1 MSFKAN
7 LRRRVSLE
15 FLDESLTKQEFKDS
29 CDINNIIAKYQK
41 TGVLEHVNRF
51 QGDYADVA
59 TELDYRAVQDILIK
73 AHDAFD
79 SLPSSIRDRFAND
92 PANFLAFV
100 ENPDNKPEMAK
111 LGLLKDGVDVADV
124 PVDAVPLMA

>member
-15 FLDESLTKQEFKDS
+15 FHDETLTKQEFKDS

-41 TGVLEHVNRF
+41 TGVLEHVNRY
-51 QGDYADVA
+51 QGDYCDVA
-59 TELDYRAVQDILIK
+59 TELDYRAAQDILIK
-73 AHDAFD
+73 AEDAFN

-92 PANFLAFV
+92 PANFLSFV
-100 ENPDNKPEMAK
+100 ENPDNRPEMAK
-111 LGLLKDGVDVADV
+111 LGLLKEGSDVADV
-124 PVDAVPLMA
+124 PVDAVAQTA